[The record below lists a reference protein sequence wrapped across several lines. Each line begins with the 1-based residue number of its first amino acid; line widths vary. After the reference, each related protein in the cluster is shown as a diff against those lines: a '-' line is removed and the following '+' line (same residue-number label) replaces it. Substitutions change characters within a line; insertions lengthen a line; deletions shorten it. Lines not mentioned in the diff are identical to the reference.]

1 MKRNS
6 IRHGAIAMGAAIAA
20 GSAAYAARADATLVF
35 EIIAVLALVFGILA
49 TATHEGDA

>member
-20 GSAAYAARADATLVF
+20 GSAAYAAREDASVVF
-35 EIIAVLALVFGILA
+35 SVIAVLAMIFGMLA
-49 TATHEGDA
+49 MFANEGDV